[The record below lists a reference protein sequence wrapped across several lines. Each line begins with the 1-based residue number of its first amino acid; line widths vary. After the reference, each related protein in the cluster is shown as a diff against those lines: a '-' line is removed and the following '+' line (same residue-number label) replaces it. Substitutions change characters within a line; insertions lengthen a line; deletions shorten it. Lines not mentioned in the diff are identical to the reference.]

1 MKEKVLER
9 IVKVRLAK
17 SREEAKK
24 MYDQDDR
31 SITAVELLE
40 KSVFPFREGAAIKY
54 GWDCK
59 DRFQVVGYDPDKQKK

>member
-17 SREEAKK
+17 SREEAEK
-24 MYDQDDR
+24 MYEQDDR

-40 KSVFPFREGAAIKY
+40 KSVFPFRLEAAIKY
-54 GWDCK
+54 GWD
-59 DRFQVVGYDPDKQKK
+59 YNT